1 MFYIIKKAIIFR
13 FPLGQAG
20 VFLHILE
27 CEKQKVHFKSTI
39 CRLGLT
45 AADFFWGGNVK
56 EKRPSPNC
64 CIKTVTFI
72 LKKSIISKFQD
83 FKLFGY

>member
-13 FPLGQAG
+13 FPLGQVG
-20 VFLHILE
+20 IFLHILE
-27 CEKQKVHFKSTI
+27 CEKEKIHFKSTTI

-45 AADFFWGGNVK
+45 AADFFGGENVK
-56 EKRPSPNC
+56 EKRRPSPNC

-83 FKLFGY
+83 F